1 MDKEELKYLVDVAE
15 GRIPRDQ
22 ARLDKLAREGRER
35 EEEEEAMLEAERE
48 KRKMTPVEVELEL
61 RAFHRKMFGPIY
73 EKEHRRPLPGEEG
86 YALQGHSAEE
96 GGRPQ
101 VPARLRL
108 QCHSGEPLR
117 QVLRTY

>member
-22 ARLDKLAREGRER
+22 ARLDKLAREGRAR
-35 EEEEEAMLEAERE
+35 EEAQEAMIEAERE
-48 KRKMTPVEVELEL
+48 KRKMSPVEVELEL

-96 GGRPQ
+96 RPE

-108 QCHSGEPLR
+108 RCHSGEPLR
-117 QVLRTY
+117 QVLKTY

>member
-1 MDKEELKYLVDVAE
+1 MDKEEMKYLVDVAE

-22 ARLDKLAREGRER
+22 ARLDQLAKEGRER
-35 EEEEEAMLEAERE
+35 EEAQEAMIEAERE
-48 KRKMTPVEVELEL
+48 KRKMTPTEVELEL

-86 YALQGHSAEE
+86 YASLREHSAEE
-96 GGRPQ
+96 RPK

-108 QCHSGEPLR
+108 QCHSGEPIR
-117 QVLRTY
+117 QVLKTY